1 MLKLTRNLF
10 LILAVVAF
18 GGPNADAQQKT
29 EVRMATLAPS
39 SLLWL
44 HAIAKDKGFYAEQN
58 IEVKELVAGSSP
70 ALLQAV
76 SSGSAEAG
84 VSLGDVVIRA
94 IDKGAPVIISG
105 AILDHTPMRL
115 IGGKGITSMK
125 ELAGVP
131 VTAGAVEGG
140 TANLLRF
147 QLQGGGVDPSTLK
160 MLALTNSR
168 DRVVA
173 LGNGQVKGAL
183 LIAPFDTLAIR
194 EGMKVLD
201 VYREPYLQTPLIL
214 NKEWA
219 EKNRAAAVGIT
230 QAMKKAA
237 VWIHQPANKQE
248 AIDILSKFTKVPA
261 DVCADGYKFLVEE
274 QKAISSNLEVPAAS
288 LENIIKINAALTGEK
303 DTKPFDLKRY
313 YDASYLAAK

>member
-1 MLKLTRNLF
+1 M
-10 LILAVVAF
+10 
-18 GGPNADAQQKT
+18 
-29 EVRMATLAPS
+29 
-39 SLLWL
+39 
-44 HAIAKDKGFYAEQN
+44 
-58 IEVKELVAGSSP
+58 
-70 ALLQAV
+70 
-76 SSGSAEAG
+76 
-84 VSLGDVVIRA
+84 
-94 IDKGAPVIISG
+94 
-105 AILDHTPMRL
+105 
-115 IGGKGITSMK
+115 
-125 ELAGVP
+125 
-131 VTAGAVEGG
+131 EGG

-230 QAMKKAA
+230 
-237 VWIHQPANKQE
+237 P
-248 AIDILSKFTKVPA
+248 
-261 DVCADGYKFLVEE
+261 
-274 QKAISSNLEVPAAS
+274 ISRNPCPRPSAHAP
-288 LENIIKINAALTGEK
+288 
-303 DTKPFDLKRY
+303 
-313 YDASYLAAK
+313 